1 MNDIKRNAAKY
12 LLKQQYYIIFQDQ
25 YKKAHA
31 LYAILLLHFI
41 KSKKRIKSR
50 FILIDPFQQ
59 HLRSQGNVIGPDKE
73 TQPKPTNISFKK
85 KKQAQISN
93 N

>member
-1 MNDIKRNAAKY
+1 MNDIKRISAKY

-25 YKKAHA
+25 YKKAHT

-59 HLRSQGNVIGPDKE
+59 HLRSQG
-73 TQPKPTNISFKK
+73 
-85 KKQAQISN
+85 QIRKLN
-93 N
+93 QNQRT